1 MRKSRIFG
9 GLLLIGVL
17 FIWSCTLESPLERDQ
32 PVKEPLSQY
41 YLSPTGSGEMDGSSM
56 EDAADFLDTGI
67 WNDISRSLTTTDV
80 DVQFLDGEYG
90 RAYTEKKPLVLSGM
104 GHEEHQ
110 LVLKGSEN
118 VIFTL
123 PEGVDN
129 NSQIIDIRNSQNI
142 VLDDFHFTGHG
153 TIGYVVRITSTAGG
167 STSNITLQNSSFID
181 MEGVI
186 YGATGAHQEGTS
198 YISFIN
204 NTFKR
209 VGFDSHAHF
218 IYNSYGPQYI
228 EVIDN
233 HFEDCTGDFIRFR
246 DESDFNLVKGNTF
259 LKALDRFGGRSFVM
273 MPVFNSREPVG
284 DEYIPN
290 NLSFVDNE
298 FIHESNQTMEYA
310 ITFYH
315 SGFSPP
321 DRNYLLTE
329 EERDIIT
336 SGTDEQKEALLSN
349 NFGLDADKVRMT
361 GNTITDPNN
370 KIKRVFALHSTPGT
384 TYGIEGYVNG
394 IGDITSLMSTSSEP
408 FDWESEFN

>member
-9 GLLLIGVL
+9 GLLFLGVL
-17 FIWSCTLESPLERDQ
+17 INWSCTLESPLERDQ
-32 PVKEPLSQY
+32 PVKEPLNQY
-41 YLSPTGSGEMDGSSM
+41 YVSPTGSGEMDGSSI
-56 EDAADFLDTGI
+56 EDAADFLDPGI
-67 WNDISRSLTTTDV
+67 WNNISRSLTSTDV
-80 DVQFLDGEYG
+80 TVQFLDGEYG
-90 RAYTEKKPLVLSGM
+90 RAYTEKKPLRLSGM
-104 GHEEHQ
+104 GHEDHV

-129 NSQIIDIRNSQNI
+129 NTQIIDIRDSQNI
-142 VLDDFHFTGHG
+142 VLDDLHFTGHG
-153 TIGYVVRITSTAGG
+153 TIGYVVRITSTQGG

-198 YISFIN
+198 YITFKN
-204 NTFKR
+204 NVFKR

-228 EVIDN
+228 QVIDN

-246 DESDFNLVKGNTF
+246 DESDFNVVKGNTF

-329 EERDIIT
+329 EDRDILT
-336 SGTDEQKEALLSN
+336 SGTDDQKEALLSN
-349 NFGLDADKVRMT
+349 NFGLDMDKVRMT
-361 GNTITDPNN
+361 GNSITDPSN

-384 TYGIEGYVNG
+384 TYGIVGFVNG
-394 IGDITSLMSTSSEP
+394 IGDITSIISTSSEP
-408 FDWESEFN
+408 FNWESNF